1 MIKGLLIALL
11 SGLAVYTQA
20 QFHIGAEGITLAA
33 NEILYIDGL
42 TLTSSSSFSMSATS
56 LTRSDDNTIS
66 PVPSGGNYIK
76 RYFNFSNTLP
86 AFTGTVRL
94 YYGGSD
100 LNGLSES
107 DLRLNIRTN
116 GTSWIAQSELPNTT
130 ADYIESSLTA
140 VSLNT
145 LTLAGLA
152 GALPV
157 TWLDFSGY
165 KNKFTHVLNWSTSSE
180 SNTLDFVVQH
190 SQTGNNWK
198 NLGLLEA
205 AGNSNVI
212 KDYRFTNFAPL
223 TGNNYYRI
231 LQHDLDKK
239 ISYSKVINLQMDK
252 LEKPMKIFPNP
263 VAQKQLTIVVQN
275 QGMLFIYDSGGKKV
289 GTHWL
294 QAGSNLLNVTGL
306 PTGTYQ
312 FQHGQQVISVLV
324 N

>member
-11 SGLAVYTQA
+11 SGLAVYTKA
-20 QFHIGAEGITLAA
+20 QFHIGTEGITLAA
-33 NEILYIDGL
+33 NETLYIDGL
-42 TLTSSSSFSMSATS
+42 SLTSSSSFSMSATS

-66 PVPSGGNYIK
+66 PAPSGGNYIK
-76 RYFNFSNTLP
+76 RYYNFSNTLP

-100 LNGLSES
+100 LNGLTES

-116 GTSWIAQSELPNTT
+116 GTGWIAQSELPNTT
-130 ADYIESSLTA
+130 DDYIESSLTA

-165 KNKFTHVLNWSTSSE
+165 KNKFTHVLNWSTASE
-180 SNTLDFVVQH
+180 SNSMDYVVQH
-190 SQTGNNWK
+190 SQTGSNWK
-198 NLGLLEA
+198 NIGLVDA
-205 AGNSNVI
+205 AGNSNVR

-223 TGNNYYRI
+223 SGNNYYRL

-239 ISYSKVINLQMDK
+239 ISYSKIINLQMDK
-252 LEKPMKIFPNP
+252 MGTSIKIFPNP
-263 VAQKQLTIVVQN
+263 AVHKQLTVVVVN
-275 QGMLFIYDSGGKKV
+275 EGTLFIYDGGGKKV

-294 QAGSNLLNVTGL
+294 QAGSNLLNVAWL
-306 PTGTYQ
+306 PTGTYL
-312 FQHGQQVISVLV
+312 FQHEQQVISVVV